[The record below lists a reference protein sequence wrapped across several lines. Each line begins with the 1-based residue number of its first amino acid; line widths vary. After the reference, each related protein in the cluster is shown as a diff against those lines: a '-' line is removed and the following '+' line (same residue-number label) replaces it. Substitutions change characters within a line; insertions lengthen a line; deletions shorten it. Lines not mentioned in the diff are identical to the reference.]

1 MGRQISLSHL
11 ADRLSVPKGVSTDQD
26 RYIIVECN
34 IRVPYP
40 IGELDEL
47 SIMTVNTYNLKVF
60 FFCKF
65 KPFKLIYTN

>member
-1 MGRQISLSHL
+1 MLSRL

-47 SIMTVNTYNLKVF
+47 SIMTVNNYTLKYF
-60 FFCKF
+60 SFASLNHI
-65 KPFKLIYTN
+65 KLIYTN

>member
-1 MGRQISLSHL
+1 MGRQISLSQL

-47 SIMTVNTYNLKVF
+47 CIMTVNT
-60 FFCKF
+60 
-65 KPFKLIYTN
+65 IT